1 VRAPAALRRHGAWAV
16 PLLALAAAIG
26 LLALDRDGGLP
37 ALGGLQARTEAAR
50 ERILV
55 LRQERDALYREI
67 GELRSRGPALE
78 ARARETLGMVHPG
91 DLVLVWEPP
100 GASR

>member
-1 VRAPAALRRHGAWAV
+1 MGTPAALRRHGAWAAPILMLV
-16 PLLALAAAIG
+16 AAIG

-55 LRQERDALYREI
+55 LREERDALYREI
-67 GELRSRGPALE
+67 EELRSRGPALE
-78 ARARETLGMVHPG
+78 AKARKTLGMVRPG
-91 DLVLVWEPP
+91 DLVLVWEQQ
-100 GASR
+100 GAD